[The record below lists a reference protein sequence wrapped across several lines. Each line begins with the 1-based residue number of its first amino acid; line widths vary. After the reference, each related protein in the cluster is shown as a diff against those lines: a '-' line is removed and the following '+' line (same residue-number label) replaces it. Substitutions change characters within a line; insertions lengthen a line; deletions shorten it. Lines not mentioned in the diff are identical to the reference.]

1 MPPTDLPRISRRTL
15 VKAGG
20 LGTIALA
27 LPAQA
32 QLLKPGSPEAVL
44 DRLVGG
50 RKARS
55 GKVEVRAPELADNG
69 NTVPVT
75 VAVESPMSEQDFVRA
90 IHVVADGNPNPEVL
104 SAQLSPAN
112 GRAEISARIRLA
124 KTQRVVAYAEFSDG
138 SVWAGEAAVRVT
150 IGGCGE

>member
-1 MPPTDLPRISRRTL
+1 MPTDTPRISRRAL

-20 LGTIALA
+20 LGSIALA
-27 LPAQA
+27 LPARA
-32 QLLKPGSPEAVL
+32 EPLKAGSAEATL
-44 DRLVGG
+44 GRLVGG
-50 RKARS
+50 RKAQA
-55 GKVEVRAPELADNG
+55 GKVVVRAPELAENG
-69 NTVPVT
+69 NTVPIT
-75 VAVESPMSEQDFVRA
+75 VAVESPMSEQDYVRA

-124 KTQRVVAYAEFSDG
+124 KTQRVIAYAELSDG